1 MIVALKHPARYRCRS
16 AFTNARSVAEQL
28 LSRIADRPIGQL
40 VDLPY
45 FGELR
50 AVRFWRSPRARCR
63 HGRAPS
69 EVDAWRCSPPL
80 PNTLRARRLSAAIK
94 LRRAPIANTAAT
106 FFTLRAWGAGYF
118 AGLHRGLVRVAGGKR
133 RADHVGWCR
142 LVDDACDGFG
152 RSRAIVKRHRREV
165 RRRLAHH
172 QDRQS

>member
-1 MIVALKHPARYRCRS
+1 MRD
-16 AFTNARSVAEQL
+16 L
-28 LSRIADRPIGQL
+28 LLNSYFLTTEIADRPIGHL
-40 VDLPY
+40 VALLY

-50 AVRFWRSPRARCR
+50 AVRFWRPPRARCG

-69 EVDAWRCSPPL
+69 EADAWRCSPPL

>member
-1 MIVALKHPARYRCRS
+1 MIVALKHPLDI
-16 AFTNARSVAEQL
+16 VADRPSPMRDL
-28 LSRIADRPIGQL
+28 LLNSYFLTTEIADRPTGHL

-45 FGELR
+45 FCELR
-50 AVRFWRSPRARCR
+50 ARCG

-69 EVDAWRCSPPL
+69 EVNAWRCSPPL

-142 LVDDACDGFG
+142 LVDDARDGFG
-152 RSRAIVKRHRREV
+152 RSRAIVKPHRREV
-165 RRRLAHH
+165 RRRMAHY